1 MLTAAILLIVVV
13 AIYMFIHKVIYKRM
27 MQKRLGRRVDD
38 RELTSLTSWMSAPD
52 APNSEN
58 KNPRESGKANK

>member
-27 MQKRLGRRVDD
+27 MQKRLGRRVDE
-38 RELTSLTSWMSAPD
+38 RELSRLTSWMGAPD
-52 APNSEN
+52 GSCSEN
-58 KNPRESGKANK
+58 RNPRESGKANQ